1 MSTLHSF
8 SCFIGR
14 AMNLPPVFFRRM
26 PYISIL
32 DQGISLSEL
41 IGKKRKV
48 RRVRRPRSS
57 SDRMGGSAS
66 KSYQVVLEG
75 SITQGKETR
84 YAIEG
89 VDFSVSAG
97 TWIIGEP
104 QVGGKARV
112 KGTRNNESNPVIAS
126 SIVVLG
132 V

>member
-1 MSTLHSF
+1 MSTLYTF
-8 SCFIGR
+8 SCLIGR

-32 DQGISLSEL
+32 DQGISLGNL
-41 IGKKRKV
+41 IQKKRKV
-48 RRVRRPRSS
+48 KRLHRSRGSSEKMNHGEERSS
-57 SDRMGGSAS
+57 
-66 KSYQVVLEG
+66 QVVLEG
-75 SITQGKETR
+75 SITEGKETR

-112 KGTRNNESNPVIAS
+112 KGIRNNENNSVIAS
-126 SIVVLG
+126 SIVVIG